1 MGWREGEMLFGD
13 RDRETAFG
21 GGGGEEDGRMGWADL
36 LFSPRWANRERGRE
50 GKRRNVLHFNRHIN
64 LRRDN

>member
-1 MGWREGEMLFGD
+1 MVRERKGEMLFGD
-13 RDRETAFG
+13 RDGETAFG
-21 GGGGEEDGRMGWADL
+21 GGEVEEEGGDPGEDGMGGSL
-36 LFSPRWANRERGRE
+36 LSPMGEE

>member
-1 MGWREGEMLFGD
+1 MLFGD
-13 RDRETAFG
+13 RDGETAFG
-21 GGGGEEDGRMGWADL
+21 GGEVEEEGGDPGEDGMGGSL
-36 LFSPRWANRERGRE
+36 LRWAEERTKEE

>member
-1 MGWREGEMLFGD
+1 MEI
-13 RDRETAFG
+13 ETEKLPLA
-21 GGGGEEDGRMGWADL
+21 EEEEEEERRMGWADL
-36 LFSPRWANRERGRE
+36 FPE

>member
-1 MGWREGEMLFGD
+1 MEI
-13 RDRETAFG
+13 ETEKLPLAAEEEEEEG
-21 GGGGEEDGRMGWADL
+21 GGGREDGKGGSLLSPMG
-36 LFSPRWANRERGRE
+36 EE